1 MDSSRLQKKDP
12 CLIMKNQ
19 CTIMINYYEN
29 FIVKEDEETLVINQ
43 DEPIKIEELLR
54 LDKNLSLPYLRK
66 TQSILLITIFN

>member
-1 MDSSRLQKKDP
+1 MFNNE
-12 CLIMKNQ
+12 NQ